1 MKTKTIILSIP
12 DEKIANHLFQDFFV
26 NTCESSGVRIRYE
39 PYDMDIFN
47 DLNLKALEIQKAHA
61 LIELEEEILNARQ
74 CINGTCE
81 D

>member
-1 MKTKTIILSIP
+1 MKIKTIVLSIP
-12 DEKIANHLFQDFFV
+12 DDKIANHLFTEFFA
-26 NTCESSGVRIRYE
+26 NTCESSGVSIRYE

-47 DLNLKALEIQKAHA
+47 ELNLKALEIEKAHA

>member
-1 MKTKTIILSIP
+1 MKHKTIILSIP
-12 DEKIANHLFQDFFV
+12 DDRIANHLFQEFFV
-26 NTCESSGVRIRYE
+26 NTCESSGVGIRYE
-39 PYDMDIFN
+39 PYELDIYMA
-47 DLNLKALEIQKAHA
+47 LNEEALRIEKAHA